1 MGHQGLN
8 ILTLIETKIEPLS
21 LKFSSIGE
29 KVQKQRVG
37 EILDYSPLNCDK
49 GNFSDITG
57 ETYTTFL

>member
-21 LKFSSIGE
+21 LKFSNIGE

-37 EILDYSPLNCDK
+37 EILDYSTLK
-49 GNFSDITG
+49 WR
-57 ETYTTFL
+57 

>member
-21 LKFSSIGE
+21 LNFLNIGD

-37 EILDYSPLNCDK
+37 VLLDYSTLK
-49 GNFSDITG
+49 WR
-57 ETYTTFL
+57 